1 MDFGCMFAKWTTNNP
16 GHESKMKAIEIIAQ
30 PAESKWMN
38 AQIESFIEKRNRQ
51 IAKFNEL
58 FDLYFDEDSE
68 EVAIE
73 AAQMATAEVGP
84 RPQTIL
90 NTVEQ
95 VLDFTGDREFNDNQ
109 EIARREMAEFAKRIV
124 FGRAFYAWERNDR
137 AELAAMDE
145 QLEIA
150 HRKFCLS
157 VVR

>member
-1 MDFGCMFAKWTTNNP
+1 
-16 GHESKMKAIEIIAQ
+16 
-30 PAESKWMN
+30 
-38 AQIESFIEKRNRQ
+38 
-51 IAKFNEL
+51 
-58 FDLYFDEDSE
+58 
-68 EVAIE
+68 
-73 AAQMATAEVGP
+73 
-84 RPQTIL
+84 
-90 NTVEQ
+90 
-95 VLDFTGDREFNDNQ
+95 LDFIGDREFNDNQ